1 MKKNIVLHDFI
12 RYSLLS
18 VLGTLGVSL
27 YILADTFFVSAGLG
41 TDGLAALNLAIPLYN
56 VVYGCGLMFGM
67 GGATRYTIL
76 RAQGREDDAA
86 PLFTNVVAASALPAF
101 LFVLCGLFL
110 AVPISSL
117 LGAEG
122 HILVMTSTYLRWLL
136 IFAPIYILNGI
147 MLSFV
152 RNDGQPRLTMA
163 AQLMGNL
170 VNIVLDYVFIFPMG
184 MGMFGAI
191 LATGFSPLV
200 SIIIMSR
207 HYLGPKCGFRL
218 MKTPISADAVK
229 KMITLGF
236 PSFVTEVSAGVIIIL
251 FNTLILMISGSTGV
265 AAYGVVANIALVIT
279 GVFSGLGQGVQPLF
293 SRYAGSGEEEK
304 MHATLRYA
312 LVSGFAFSAI
322 VYLTVFTLADPITSV
337 FNSEGNALLQDIAA
351 SGLRLYFTMMPFC
364 CFNIVISLYFTSSN
378 RPAPAH
384 AISLMRGFML
394 IVPISV
400 AMALLFGMTG
410 VWLAAPLTEVVCMLY
425 GIFSMKMK
433 RN

>member
-163 AQLMGNL
+163 AQLMGNI

-293 SRYAGSGEEEK
+293 SRYAGSGEGEN
-304 MHATLRYA
+304 MYATLRYA

>member
-76 RAQGREDDAA
+76 RAQGREEDAA
-86 PLFTNVVAASALPAF
+86 PIFTNVAAASALPAL
-101 LFVLCGLFL
+101 LFVFCGLFL
-110 AVPISSL
+110 PGPLASL

-122 HILVMTSTYLRWLL
+122 HILEMTSTYLRWLL

-200 SIIIMSR
+200 SIIIMSK
-207 HYLGPKCGFRL
+207 HYFSSKCGFRL
-218 MKTPISADAVK
+218 MKAPFSLPDVRKI
-229 KMITLGF
+229 ITLGF

-251 FNTLILMISGSTGV
+251 FNTLILMISGSTGG

-293 SRYAGSGEEEK
+293 SRYSGSGEEEK

-364 CFNIVISLYFTSSN
+364 CFNIVIGLFFTSSN
-378 RPAPAH
+378 RPGPAH
-384 AISLMRGFML
+384 ALSLMRGFVL
-394 IVPISV
+394 IVPIAV
-400 AMALLFGMTG
+400 AMAWLFGMNG
-410 VWLAAPLTEVVCMLY
+410 VWLAVPLTEGLCMLY
-425 GIFSMKMK
+425 GASCMK